1 MYLDFLIT
9 ALGILGG
16 ISVRKEQ
23 VQDSHLSLGEK
34 AVPCCKS
41 PGAQPFT
48 CPLSQKIWEQG
59 CDLHLSWE
67 KVPRRQMLY
76 VEELAATKQ
85 MKRTGMPHLANRTLS
100 LSSLPHSQLFPG
112 STAKCK
118 GSSLCS
124 ESVSG
129 ITAGGGKTC
138 HQGVSP
144 RREEG
149 KWTQTDWYY
158 RRYDNCSH
166 FSFLTCELSWHLKL
180 KGWLSLNTQHII

>member
-1 MYLDFLIT
+1 MTCLW
-9 ALGILGG
+9 A
-16 ISVRKEQ
+16 
-23 VQDSHLSLGEK
+23 EK
-34 AVPCCKS
+34 KS
-41 PGAQPFT
+41 PGDR
-48 CPLSQKIWEQG
+48 C
-59 CDLHLSWE
+59 
-67 KVPRRQMLY
+67 Y
-76 VEELAATKQ
+76 VDELAAAKQ
-85 MKRTGMPHLANRTLS
+85 MKRIGMPHLANRTLS

-129 ITAGGGKTC
+129 ITAGGGKTR

-149 KWTQTDWYY
+149 NWTQTDWYY

-180 KGWLSLNTQHII
+180 KGWLSLKYPAHNLGQWSPWFPTCQSTNIHDVFAS